1 MPYITQMSES
11 VDPDIKDTLPLPAP
25 NTSSEFSVAATVSAC
40 LYVTFHYL
48 VDNADTSVHVILIK
62 R

>member
-1 MPYITQMSES
+1 MSES

>member
-1 MPYITQMSES
+1 MSES

-25 NTSSEFSVAATVSAC
+25 HTSSECSVAATVSAH

-48 VDNADTSVHVILIK
+48 VVNADTSVRIILIK